1 MALEED
7 LENLREAAL
16 RRIPLDRT
24 PSGAETFEVTATV
37 LVSHEE
43 PIEESMRESLAKHLA
58 ARASKAIE
66 DKQAEGRTPLGI
78 TSSRL
83 EYSPR
88 PRVGTALTA
97 AAYHL
102 VLGVAAAGGTPR
114 HSQSDG
120 R

>member
-7 LENLREAAL
+7 LEKLQDSAL

-24 PSGAETFEVTATV
+24 RSVAETFEVTATV

-43 PIEESMRESLAKHLA
+43 PIDEPMRESLAKHLA

-66 DKQAEGRTPLGI
+66 DKKAEGRTPLGI

-83 EYSPR
+83 EYVRR
-88 PRVGTALTA
+88 PRRATALTA
-97 AAYHL
+97 GAYHL
-102 VLGVAAAGGTPR
+102 VLGVAAADGTPR
-114 HSQSDG
+114 RSQ
-120 R
+120 